1 MFIDKAKIHLK
12 AGKGGDGAVAF
23 RREAHVPAGGPAGG
37 DGGKGG
43 DIIFQVDEGMRT
55 LMDFR
60 YRRHYNAANGENGK
74 GKNMYGKD
82 GEDLLLKVPPGT
94 IIREETTGN
103 IIADLISH
111 NDMVVA
117 ARGGKG
123 GKGNTYFKTSTR
135 QAPRFATAGEHG
147 QELTVILELKLIAD
161 VGLIGFPNVGKS
173 TLLSVVTSAR
183 PKIADYH
190 FTTLTPNLGVV
201 RTKYGDSFVLADIPG
216 LIEGAHEGTG
226 LGHEFLRHVER
237 TKLLIHVVDVA
248 GLEGRDPLEDFEKI
262 NQELHLYNEQLLEKP
277 QVVAAN
283 KIDIPGSND
292 NFKKLKSALK
302 EQGIEVFPISAVT
315 NQGLDELLNYV
326 SKRLKELETLYGD
339 TVIKEKKI
347 YKYEEPE
354 DKHHFTVH
362 VKDGVYIV
370 EGRFI
375 ERLINSINFDDLDSL
390 SYFQKVLEDRGV
402 IDKLKEL
409 GVSEGDL
416 VKIYGIE
423 FEYFE

>member
-60 YRRHYNAANGENGK
+60 YKRHYSASNGENGK

-82 GEDLLLKVPPGT
+82 GENLLLNVPPGT
-94 IIREETTGN
+94 IIREKATGT
-103 IIADLISH
+103 IIADLTGH
-111 NDMVVA
+111 NDMVIVA
-117 ARGGKG
+117 KGGKG
-123 GKGNTYFKTSTR
+123 GKGNTHFKTSTR

-147 QELTVILELKLIAD
+147 QEFTVVLELKLIAD

-173 TLLSVVTSAR
+173 TLLSVVTDAR

-201 RTKYGDSFVLADIPG
+201 RTKHGDSFVLADIPG

-226 LGHEFLRHVER
+226 LGHEFLRHIER
-237 TKLLIHVVDVA
+237 TRLLIHVIDVA
-248 GLEGRDPLEDFEKI
+248 GSEGRDPLEDFEKI
-262 NQELHLYNEQLLEKP
+262 NRELHLYNEQLPDKP
-277 QVVAAN
+277 QVIAAN
-283 KIDIPGSND
+283 KIDILGSDD
-292 NFKKLKSALK
+292 NIKKLKSVLK

-315 NQGLDELLNYV
+315 KQGLDELLNYV
-326 SKRLKELETLYGD
+326 SKKLNELEALHEETIED
-339 TVIKEKKI
+339 KKI
-347 YKYEEPE
+347 YKYEESE

-370 EGRFI
+370 KGRFI
-375 ERLINSINFDDLDSL
+375 ERLVNSVNLDDLDSL

-409 GVSEGDL
+409 GVSEGDS

-423 FEYFE
+423 FEYFK